1 MSQASIEMR
10 LVRAFRSEADRLEI
24 SDGWDRI
31 QRRMRWRPYRRATAL
46 ALAMAVL
53 AAAGLVGI
61 RLIGSEPDEANLIG
75 PNPPTKEE
83 QDGGSAPQGLG
94 EDGSSQTTGAGPRSQ
109 TEPSSGQTTS
119 SGVESPEGDLIAY
132 SSIHGG
138 DAEIFLARVGA
149 DGALIGEPSNL
160 TRSSSDDRGPVWSP
174 DGRKI
179 AFGSSYRPDHDHG
192 QVYVMN
198 ADGSDVRRLHPTP
211 CEPAPGYCDDSYP
224 HWSPDGSW
232 IAFQRSYR
240 YGQPELQGDGRIPEI
255 WVMRSDGSDPKK
267 LANGLLPAWSP
278 DGSQISFL
286 KDDTDVQTT
295 PGCRYPVYRQCAV
308 DLYVMRPDGSDQ
320 RSLGVGDVSW
330 ASWWPDGN
338 RLALSRQDQTTGKS
352 TIWSVRPDGSGLMQI
367 TREEADS
374 KWGDWDP
381 TVSPDGRRIVVERWY
396 TDEEL
401 NLEIMNADGSNR
413 KHLTT
418 PTPGAADY
426 LPSFA
431 PRGS

>member
-149 DGALIGEPSNL
+149 DGTLIGEPRNL
-160 TRSSSDDRGPVWSP
+160 TRSSSNDFRPAWSP

-179 AFGSSYRPDHDHG
+179 AFASSARPDHDHT

-198 ADGSDVRRLHPTP
+198 ADGSDQRRIHPTP
-211 CEPAPGYCDDSYP
+211 CETPGYCHEVLP
-224 HWSPDGSW
+224 VWSPDGSW
-232 IAFQRSYR
+232 IAFQRDVEAEPSGATVR
-240 YGQPELQGDGRIPEI
+240 AAPEI
-255 WVMRSDGSDPKK
+255 WVMRPDGSDAKK
-267 LANGLLPAWSP
+267 LATGHFPVWSP
-278 DGSQISFL
+278 DGSQIAFA
-286 KDDTDVQTT
+286 KDDTDVQT
-295 PGCRYPVYRQCAV
+295 PGCVEPLYRQCAGE
-308 DLYVMRPDGSDQ
+308 LYVMRPDGSDQ
-320 RSLGVGDVSW
+320 RSLGVSEVGF
-330 ASWWPDGN
+330 ANWWPDGS
-338 RLALSRQDQTTGKS
+338 RLALSRQDQATGKG
-352 TIWSVRPDGSGLMQI
+352 TIWSVRPDGSGLTQI
-367 TREEADS
+367 TTEEQTADS
-374 KWGDWDP
+374 KWGDWVA
-381 TVSPDGRRIVVERWY
+381 TVSPDGRRIVFERWY
-396 TDEEL
+396 TDEAQ
-401 NLEIMNADGSNR
+401 NLEIMDADGSNR
-413 KHLTT
+413 RHLTT
-418 PTPGAADY
+418 PTPGAFDY
-426 LPSFA
+426 GPAFA
-431 PRGS
+431 PPPS